1 MLEVVIE
8 FVIEI
13 LIEISIYVVLL
24 WLGLCRFFITVEQV
38 TLK

>member
-1 MLEVVIE
+1 MLEIVTE
-8 FVIEI
+8 FAIEI

-24 WLGLCRFFITVEQV
+24 WLGLVRFFSTVEQV